1 MQIALKLLVGDA
13 EDLIHAILTILGYSK
28 GNISEGAFF
37 NSTNMQETMELFK
50 DTSSSHLFE
59 VN

>member
-1 MQIALKLLVGDA
+1 MQTALKLLVGNDD
-13 EDLIHAILTILGYSK
+13 DLMHAILAIFGHSEQNVSK
-28 GNISEGAFF
+28 ESFF
-37 NSTNMQETMELFK
+37 NSANMQETIELFK